1 MNSPQTQPRKTER
14 ELFLEALEQPTAGER
29 AAFLDE
35 ACAHDPKL
43 RVAVEVLLQHHKAD
57 SFLETPAMDVSSAAA
72 SAEARSDKATVVIV
86 GETPGD
92 QIGHYKLLQQIG
104 EGGVGV
110 VFMAEQE
117 EPVRRR
123 VALKV
128 LKPGMDTKS
137 VIARFESE
145 RQALALMDHPN
156 IAKVLDAGSTDKGR
170 PFFVMELVRGVRIT
184 EYCDQNRL
192 PTRERLSLFIQ
203 VCLAIQHA
211 HQKGIIHRDIKPS
224 NILVTLHDGVPVPKV
239 IDFGIAKALDQ
250 RLTDKTLFTEFQS
263 FIGTPAYISPEQA
276 EMSGL
281 DIDTRTDIYSLGVL
295 LYEMLTGRTP
305 FDARELWAS
314 GLDGLR
320 RRIREEEPTPP
331 STRLRLLPEAEQ
343 TTTAQRQQAEPA
355 RLTNV
360 LRGDLD
366 WIVLKALEKDRTRRY
381 ATAND
386 LAQDIRRYLDNE
398 PIIARPPSATYRFQ
412 KLVRRN
418 KLAFVAT
425 GAVAAALLFGLV
437 LSTWQFLEKS
447 AAYRR
452 AVNAEQEQGRLRREA
467 ETARQSAE
475 AQALAARRQ
484 AYAADMNLAQQALA
498 ANNLGRAQELLNRHR
513 PSGESQITNLK
524 SQIPADLRGWEWR
537 YLWQQCRSDAL
548 FTLCQLSNEVTAL
561 SVSPDGKWVA
571 VGESGDRGISI
582 WDLRARQ
589 EIARFP
595 ATEGGEPFAFS
606 PASPVLAF
614 YARETSD
621 RPGPPNRGGHVRL
634 WNVETR
640 RVVGEFPINGLCRAV
655 VFSADGANLLTA
667 TADGE
672 VIVWNVV
679 PGTKLRSIT
688 VAGAK
693 GTGERVPMLSS
704 LAVSQDF
711 GLAAQAIGG
720 GQIRV
725 VNLRSGQELW
735 TAQVAGEN
743 VTALAFSADGK
754 KLASGAGFVE
764 SAVRLWDV
772 ATGRELARLEGHR
785 TYVRSLLFWPDGNRL
800 ASASGDQ
807 TIRLWDVSDLELALA
822 TPGSPAAPL
831 TRPPDTLSPSEGER
845 DGVGAWFRRPPRPR
859 VMELHS
865 YATLR
870 GHRLEVWSLALAPDN
885 TTLVSGSKDGAV
897 LVWDTAATRREQFH
911 VTLPVPVSAWRF
923 LSDSPAILA
932 LDSRGRVTRWQ
943 GNDFQLSQ
951 PLLELGTN
959 VFVACFSADGRFLAA
974 VSAEGKTQV
983 WDIQKGNILA
993 VVIPKD
999 GWGWPVK
1006 FLDHSN
1012 HLVTRQIKGDRFCE
1026 WDVTSGREIRR
1037 WQVASANPL
1046 WKGAVSADGQ
1056 WFVAFDGEGTGHLLQ
1071 LATGRDQQFNFELK
1085 QVSDAVFSPNG
1096 RWLAAVSVLGLGQL
1110 YDTATGRK
1118 TATLQG
1124 FLQGAHSVAFSPDG
1138 QRLAIGSNGNEAIK
1152 LWDVESLQEL
1162 LTLKGQ
1168 GSMFNSVTFS
1178 PDGNVLAS
1186 SNSRGILHLWRAP
1199 SFAEIARLETQRN

>member
-1 MNSPQTQPRKTER
+1 MNGPQTQPRKTER
-14 ELFLEALEQPTAGER
+14 DLFLEALERPTPDEQT
-29 AAFLDE
+29 AFLDK
-35 ACAHDPKL
+35 ACVGDPSL
-43 RVAVEVLLQHHKAD
+43 RAAVEALLQNHKAD
-57 SFLETPAMDVSSAAA
+57 SFLETPAIETPPSAP
-72 SAEARSDKATVVIV
+72 SPKGRSDTVTLVIV
-86 GETPGD
+86 GEKPGD
-92 QIGHYKLLQQIG
+92 QIGRYKLLQQIG

-156 IAKVLDAGSTDKGR
+156 IAKVLDAGCTDKGR

-192 PTRERLSLFIQ
+192 PTRERLTLFIQ
-203 VCLAIQHA
+203 VCQAIQHA

-239 IDFGIAKALDQ
+239 IDFGIAKAVDQ

-281 DIDTRTDIYSLGVL
+281 DIDTRADIYSLGVL

-305 FDARELWAS
+305 FDAGELWAS
-314 GLDGLR
+314 GLDGMR
-320 RRIREEEPTPP
+320 RTIREEEPTPP

-355 RLTNV
+355 KLTSV

-386 LAQDIRRYLDNE
+386 LAQDIRRYLENE

-418 KLAFVAT
+418 KLAFAAA
-425 GAVAAALLFGLV
+425 GAVAAALLIGLV
-437 LSTWQFLEKS
+437 ISTWQFIEKS

-452 AVNAEQEQGRLRREA
+452 AVNAEHEQSRLRVEA
-467 ETARQSAE
+467 EAARQSAE
-475 AQALAARRQ
+475 TQALAARRQ
-484 AYAADMNLAQQALA
+484 AYAADMNLVQQALA

-513 PSGESQITNLK
+513 PDSTLNPQLST
-524 SQIPADLRGWEWR
+524 DLRGWEWR
-537 YLWQQCRSDAL
+537 YLWQQCQSDAL
-548 FTLCQLSNEVTAL
+548 FTLCQLSNEVSAL

-589 EIARFP
+589 EIARFS
-595 ATEGGEPFAFS
+595 AGEGNDPIAFS
-606 PASPVLAF
+606 PAAPLLAF
-614 YARETSD
+614 YAAERRNS
-621 RPGPPNRGGHVRL
+621 PGPQKLGGQVRL
-634 WNVETR
+634 WDAANR
-640 RVVGEFPINGLCRAV
+640 RIVAGLPVSGAPSALA
-655 VFSADGANLLTA
+655 FSEDGAKLLTA
-667 TADGE
+667 VGNTE
-672 VIVWNVV
+672 FTIWNVAE
-679 PGTKLRSIT
+679 GSKLTGIT
-688 VAGAK
+688 VSDTKESGSRLPW
-693 GTGERVPMLSS
+693 GSPMT
-704 LAVSQDF
+704 VTRDF
-711 GLAAQAIGG
+711 SLAAQVLGG

-725 VNLRSGQELW
+725 VDLASGKELW
-735 TAQVAGEN
+735 TAQAADEHI
-743 VTALAFSADGK
+743 TALAFSADGK

-764 SAVRLWDV
+764 SAVRLRDV

-785 TYVRSLLFWPDGNRL
+785 TYVRSLVFWPDGDTL

-807 TIRLWDVSDLELALA
+807 TIHLWDVSQVFPTDLRLPEN
-822 TPGSPAAPL
+822 SL
-831 TRPPDTLSPSEGER
+831 TRPSDAHSPSEGER
-845 DGVGAWFRRPPRPR
+845 DRVRGWVRRPARQRTTELRP
-859 VMELHS
+859 

-870 GHRLEVWSLALAPDN
+870 GHRLEVWSLALGPDN

-897 LVWDTAATRREQFH
+897 LVWDTAAKRREQSN
-911 VTLPVPVSAWRF
+911 VTLPVTVLAWSF
-923 LSDSPAILA
+923 LADSRAILT
-932 LDSRGRVTRWQ
+932 LDKLGRVARWQ
-943 GNDFQLSQ
+943 GNDFQQSQ

-959 VFVACFSADGRFLAA
+959 TFAACLSADGRLLAA
-974 VSAEGKTQV
+974 ASPGGTTQV
-983 WDIQKGNILA
+983 WDVQQGSLLPELT
-993 VVIPKD
+993 PKAGGD
-999 GWGWPVK
+999 LPVK
-1006 FLDHSN
+1006 FLDRSS
-1012 HLVTRQIKGDRFCE
+1012 HLLTQRRKDGVFRE
-1026 WDVTSGREIRR
+1026 WDVTSGREIRS
-1037 WQVASANPL
+1037 WQISGAGPG
-1046 WKGAVSADGQ
+1046 WKTAFSPDDQ
-1056 WFVAFDGEGTGHLLQ
+1056 WFLALDGEGSGQLRHLV
-1071 LATGRDQQFNFELK
+1071 TKRDTPLDLK
-1085 QVSDAVFSPNG
+1085 QVSGTAFSPDG
-1096 RWLAAVSVLGLGQL
+1096 RLLAAVSILGIGHL
-1110 YDTATGRK
+1110 YDTATGRM

-1124 FLQGAHSVAFSPDG
+1124 FLQGAHSVSFSPDG

-1152 LWDVESLQEL
+1152 LWDVENLQEL

-1178 PDGNVLAS
+1178 SDGNVLAS
-1186 SNSRGILHLWRAP
+1186 SNSRGILHIWRAP
-1199 SFAEIARLETQRN
+1199 SFEEIARVDAQGR